1 MKPWISSSG
10 GPDPACQYRQVTPSM
25 VTLHS
30 SAPAIRATVGTM
42 GSVFQSLCCRNFLHD
57 VQPTDR
63 SANPIGHYRLCRFY
77 GEPDGSPFFAAAYP
91 NSSRLEVTAPSGS
104 TAKFLTT
111 PRYSSTAQTADPAN
125 NHQPIANSRNNNF
138 PVPNKHK

>member
-42 GSVFQSLCCRNFLHD
+42 GSVSNPCVVAISCMMCN
-57 VQPTDR
+57 QP
-63 SANPIGHYRLCRFY
+63 
-77 GEPDGSPFFAAAYP
+77 AAQ
-91 NSSRLEVTAPSGS
+91 RIL
-104 TAKFLTT
+104 
-111 PRYSSTAQTADPAN
+111 
-125 NHQPIANSRNNNF
+125 
-138 PVPNKHK
+138 